1 MNRLPSIAIFAAA
14 ILLAHATSTSAQYVE
29 SEELYYRIGGAIS
42 VSAPITLEPV
52 NFAGTRFDGFSCGA
66 FNPKLD
72 VSSMLRRLT
81 GTSTG
86 FASLADLGSIP
97 TGITAALPGG
107 ILCRAQPVLCQ
118 LTQHYSVRSEDA
130 WRHSVNACD
139 LIFGSQPSTAWQ
151 RHAKSEEWQRQF
163 RSGASAT
170 QAHRQVEETDDPC
183 ITWVGGQL
191 AGCPGK
197 PPLRPVRDTVSAGWC
212 VVNGQPVEC
221 TSTSRSTRASDTW
234 ATPQEAADWVADVV
248 GDVGIQSSGTPPT
261 TTATGLQPKIEEE
274 KNRILE
280 TLQEIYA
287 TAPRLAINP
296 QQQEVMFHPAGSIQ
310 PKVVHA
316 LYKFDDGV
324 IGLYAD
330 RVATEAATGRV
341 IDQALLA
348 HRLLLTGQSEP
359 NIATTDPAKE
369 EIHTAIDRF
378 EREIDRLAWEF
389 QIRRTIVA
397 DTSIDLLHAHE
408 LSRIPTNVPYG
419 TSVQGVNPLLLR

>member
-1 MNRLPSIAIFAAA
+1 MNRLSSIVIFAAA
-14 ILLAHATSTSAQYVE
+14 LLLAHPTSASAQYVE
-29 SEELYYRIGGAIS
+29 SEELYYRIGGAIP
-42 VSAPITLEPV
+42 VSAPVTMEPV
-52 NFAGTRFDGFSCGA
+52 NFAGGRFDGFSCGA

-97 TGITAALPGG
+97 TGITSALPGN

-163 RSGASAT
+163 RRGASAT

-221 TSTSRSTRASDTW
+221 TSTSRSTRASETW
-234 ATPQEAADWVADVV
+234 KTPEEAADWVADVV

-261 TTATGLQPKIEEE
+261 TTAIGLQPKIEEE

-280 TLQEIYA
+280 TLQEIYG
-287 TAPRLAINP
+287 TAPRFAITQH
-296 QQQEVMFHPAGSIQ
+296 QQDVMFHPAGNIQ
-310 PKVVHA
+310 PNVVRA
-316 LYKFDDGV
+316 LYDFDGGG

-330 RVATEAATGRV
+330 RVATEAATARV

-359 NIATTDPAKE
+359 NIATTDPAKD
-369 EIHTAIDRF
+369 EIKTSIDRL
-378 EREIDRLAWEF
+378 EKEIDRLAWEF
-389 QIRRTIVA
+389 QIRRAIVA
-397 DTSIDLLHAHE
+397 DTSLELMRAH
-408 LSRIPTNVPYG
+408 RIMQSPSTMSTTG
-419 TSVQGVNPLLLR
+419 TSVPVRNPLP